1 MNRLRMRDKS
11 LKKHAAVICLAA
23 AAGILLCNL
32 ILSFFL
38 RQMEEKNSEAFAALL
53 GNVKAKY
60 PDIAE
65 EEWISML
72 NSGSGCEEGWALLER
87 YGIFEGNAVLLAGGN
102 IKVKLFF
109 CLNAVLL
116 VTCIGVTIFLAHYF
130 GKHRARIRQMEAYV
144 HKLGQGKYAL
154 DITENEEDALS
165 DLKNELYKITVML
178 KENADLQMRQKSALA
193 DSLADI
199 SHQLK
204 TPLTSV
210 MVLLDNLLESSRMEE
225 QTRTRFLTEI
235 TRQLENIN
243 WLVAALLKLSRLD
256 AGVVEFERQQ
266 VDVDVLLFSVT
277 EKLKLSAE
285 RRHVRIK
292 REGEKKAVVA
302 GDFGWLAEA
311 VTNIVKNAIEHSYA
325 NSEIIISVKTNAVYT
340 AISVRDFG
348 EGIDEE
354 ERKHIFERFYH
365 SGYTNEDSV
374 GIGLSLAKEIIE
386 RQHGYLT
393 VEAKEQGVL
402 FQIKFLKN

>member
-1 MNRLRMRDKS
+1 M
-11 LKKHAAVICLAA
+11 VVV
-23 AAGILLCNL
+23 GILLGNL
-32 ILSFFL
+32 VLGLFL
-38 RQMEEKNSEAFAALL
+38 RQMDEKNSEAFAVLL
-53 GNVKAKY
+53 GNVKVKY

-72 NSGSGCEEGWALLER
+72 NNSNGYEEGRALLER
-87 YGIFEGNAVLLAGGN
+87 YGIFEGDTVLLAGEDV
-102 IKVKLFF
+102 KVKLFF
-109 CLNAVLL
+109 SLNVTLL
-116 VTCIGVTIFLAHYF
+116 LTCIGVTIFLARYF
-130 GKHRARIRQMEAYV
+130 GKHRARIRQMEEYV
-144 HKLGQGKYAL
+144 HKLLQGKYAL

-178 KENADLQMRQKSALA
+178 KENADVQKRQKSALA

-210 MVLLDNLLESSRMEE
+210 MVLLDNLSESSHMEE
-225 QTRTRFLTEI
+225 RTRRRFLAEI

-266 VDVDVLLFSVT
+266 VDVDALLFSVT
-277 EKLKLSAE
+277 EKLKPSAE

-292 REGEKKAVVA
+292 REGEKKAVVS

-325 NSEIIISVKTNAVYT
+325 DSEVVITVKTNAVYT
-340 AISVRDFG
+340 AIFVRDFG
-348 EGIDEE
+348 EGIGEE
-354 ERKHIFERFYH
+354 ERRHIFERFYR
-365 SGYTNEDSV
+365 SGYANEDSV

-386 RQHGYLT
+386 RQQGYLT
-393 VEAKEQGVL
+393 VEAKEQGAL
-402 FQIKFLKN
+402 FEIKFLKN

>member
-1 MNRLRMRDKS
+1 MNRRKMRDKS
-11 LKKHAAVICLAA
+11 LKKYAAVICLAT
-23 AAGILLCNL
+23 AAGILLGNL
-32 ILSFFL
+32 VLGLFL
-38 RQMEEKNSEAFAALL
+38 RQMDEKNSEAFAALL
-53 GNVKAKY
+53 GNVKVKY

-72 NSGSGCEEGWALLER
+72 NSSNGYEEGRALLER
-87 YGIFEGNAVLLAGGN
+87 YGIFEGDTVLLAGEDV
-102 IKVKLFF
+102 KVKLFF
-109 CLNAVLL
+109 SLNVTLL
-116 VTCIGVTIFLAHYF
+116 LTCIGVTIFLAHYF
-130 GKHRARIRQMEAYV
+130 GKHRARIRQMEEYV
-144 HKLGQGKYAL
+144 HKLLQGKYAL

-178 KENADLQMRQKSALA
+178 KENADVQKRQKSALA

-210 MVLLDNLLESSRMEE
+210 MVLLDNLSESSHMEE
-225 QTRTRFLTEI
+225 RTRRRFLAEI

-266 VDVDVLLFSVT
+266 VDVDALLFSVT
-277 EKLKLSAE
+277 EKLKPSAE

-292 REGEKKAVVA
+292 REGEKKAVVS

-325 NSEIIISVKTNAVYT
+325 DSEVVITVKTNAVYT
-340 AISVRDFG
+340 AIFVRDFG
-348 EGIDEE
+348 EGIGEE
-354 ERKHIFERFYH
+354 ERRHIFERFYR
-365 SGYTNEDSV
+365 SGYANEDSV

-386 RQHGYLT
+386 RQQGYLP
-393 VEAKEQGVL
+393 VEAKDQGQL
-402 FQIKFLKN
+402 FEIKFLKN

>member
-1 MNRLRMRDKS
+1 MNRRKMRDKS
-11 LKKHAAVICLAA
+11 LKKYAAVICLVT
-23 AAGILLCNL
+23 AAGILLGNL
-32 ILSFFL
+32 VLGLFL
-38 RQMEEKNSEAFAALL
+38 RQMDEKNSEAFAALL
-53 GNVKAKY
+53 GNVKVKY

-72 NSGSGCEEGWALLER
+72 NSSNGYEEGRALLER
-87 YGIFEGNAVLLAGGN
+87 YGIFEGDTVLLAGEDV
-102 IKVKLFF
+102 KVKLFF
-109 CLNAVLL
+109 SLNVTLL
-116 VTCIGVTIFLAHYF
+116 LTCIGVTIFLARYF
-130 GKHRARIRQMEAYV
+130 GKHRARIRQMEEYV
-144 HKLGQGKYAL
+144 HKLLQGKYAL

-178 KENADLQMRQKSALA
+178 KENADVQKRQKSALA

-210 MVLLDNLLESSRMEE
+210 MVLLDNLSESSHMEE
-225 QTRTRFLTEI
+225 RTRRRFLAEI

-266 VDVDVLLFSVT
+266 VDVDALLFSVT
-277 EKLKLSAE
+277 EKLKPSAE

-292 REGEKKAVVA
+292 REGEKKAVVS

-325 NSEIIISVKTNAVYT
+325 DSEVVITVKTNAVYT
-340 AISVRDFG
+340 AIFVRDFG
-348 EGIDEE
+348 EGIGEE
-354 ERKHIFERFYH
+354 ERRHIFERFYR
-365 SGYTNEDSV
+365 SGYANEDSV

-386 RQHGYLT
+386 RQQGYLT
-393 VEAKEQGVL
+393 VEAKEQGAL
-402 FQIKFLKN
+402 FEIKFLKN

>member
-1 MNRLRMRDKS
+1 MNRLKMRDKS
-11 LKKHAAVICLAA
+11 LKKYVAVVCLVVAA
-23 AAGILLCNL
+23 AILLGNL
-32 ILSFFL
+32 VLGCFL
-38 RQMEEKNSEAFAALL
+38 KQMDEKNGEAFAILL
-53 GNVKAKY
+53 GNVKVKY

-72 NSGSGCEEGWALLER
+72 NNSDGCEEGRALLER
-87 YGIFEGNAVLLAGGN
+87 YGIFEGDAVLLAGEDV
-102 IKVKLFF
+102 KVKLFF
-109 CLNAVLL
+109 SLNALL
-116 VTCIGVTIFLAHYF
+116 LFTCICVTILLAFYF
-130 GKHRARIRQMEAYV
+130 GKHRARIRQMEEYV
-144 HKLGQGKYAL
+144 RKLGQGKYAL

-178 KENADLQMRQKSALA
+178 KENADVQRRQKSALA

-210 MVLLDNLLESSRMEE
+210 MVLLDNLSESSRMEE
-225 QTRTRFLTEI
+225 QTRKRFLAEI

-243 WLVAALLKLSRLD
+243 WLVVALLKLSRLD

-277 EKLKLSAE
+277 EKLKPSAE
-285 RRHVRIK
+285 RRGVRIK
-292 REGEKKAVVA
+292 REGEKKAVVS

-311 VTNIVKNAIEHSYA
+311 VTNIVKNAIEHSYRD
-325 NSEIIISVKTNAVYT
+325 SEIVISVKTNAVYT

-348 EGIDEE
+348 EGIGEE
-354 ERKHIFERFYH
+354 EQKHIFERFYH
-365 SGYTNEDSV
+365 SGYTNEEGV

-386 RQHGYLT
+386 RQQGYLT
-393 VEAKEQGVL
+393 VEAKEQGAL
-402 FQIKFLKN
+402 FQIKFLKD

>member
-1 MNRLRMRDKS
+1 MNRRKMRDKS
-11 LKKHAAVICLAA
+11 LKKYAAVICLAT
-23 AAGILLCNL
+23 AAGILLGNL
-32 ILSFFL
+32 VLGLFL
-38 RQMEEKNSEAFAALL
+38 RQMDEKNSEAFAALL
-53 GNVKAKY
+53 GNVKVKY

-72 NSGSGCEEGWALLER
+72 NSSNGYEEGRALLER
-87 YGIFEGNAVLLAGGN
+87 YGIFEGDTVLLAGEDV
-102 IKVKLFF
+102 KVKLFF
-109 CLNAVLL
+109 SLNVTLL
-116 VTCIGVTIFLAHYF
+116 LTCIGVTIFLAHYF
-130 GKHRARIRQMEAYV
+130 GKHRARIRQMEEYV
-144 HKLGQGKYAL
+144 HKLLQGKYAL

-178 KENADLQMRQKSALA
+178 KENADVQKRQKSALA

-210 MVLLDNLLESSRMEE
+210 MVLLDNLSESSHMEE
-225 QTRTRFLTEI
+225 RTRRRFLAEI

-266 VDVDVLLFSVT
+266 VDVDALLFSVT
-277 EKLKLSAE
+277 EKLKPSAE

-292 REGEKKAVVA
+292 REGEKKAVVSV
-302 GDFGWLAEA
+302 DFGWLAEA

-325 NSEIIISVKTNAVYT
+325 DSEVVITVKTNAVYT
-340 AISVRDFG
+340 AIFVRDFG
-348 EGIDEE
+348 EGIGEE
-354 ERKHIFERFYH
+354 ERRHIFERFYR
-365 SGYTNEDSV
+365 SGYANEDSV

-386 RQHGYLT
+386 RQQGYLT
-393 VEAKEQGVL
+393 VEAKEQGAL
-402 FQIKFLKN
+402 FEIKFLKN

>member
-1 MNRLRMRDKS
+1 MNRRKMRDKS
-11 LKKHAAVICLAA
+11 LKKYAAVICLAT
-23 AAGILLCNL
+23 AAGILLGNL
-32 ILSFFL
+32 VLGLFL
-38 RQMEEKNSEAFAALL
+38 RQMDEKNSEAFAALL
-53 GNVKAKY
+53 GNVKVKY

-72 NSGSGCEEGWALLER
+72 NSSNGYEEGRALLER
-87 YGIFEGNAVLLAGGN
+87 YGIFEGDTVLLAGEDV
-102 IKVKLFF
+102 KVKLFF
-109 CLNAVLL
+109 SLNVTLL
-116 VTCIGVTIFLAHYF
+116 LTCIGVTIFLAHYF
-130 GKHRARIRQMEAYV
+130 GKHRARIRQMEEYV
-144 HKLGQGKYAL
+144 HKLLQGKYAL

-178 KENADLQMRQKSALA
+178 KENADVQKRQKSALA

-210 MVLLDNLLESSRMEE
+210 MVLLDNLSESSHMEE
-225 QTRTRFLTEI
+225 RTRRRFLAEI

-243 WLVAALLKLSRLD
+243 WLVAALLKLSRMD

-266 VDVDVLLFSVT
+266 VDVDALLFSVT
-277 EKLKLSAE
+277 EKLKPSAE

-292 REGEKKAVVA
+292 REGEKKAVVS

-325 NSEIIISVKTNAVYT
+325 DSEVVITVKTNAVYT
-340 AISVRDFG
+340 AIFVRDFG
-348 EGIDEE
+348 EGIGEE
-354 ERKHIFERFYH
+354 ERRHIFERFYR
-365 SGYTNEDSV
+365 SGYANEDSV

-386 RQHGYLT
+386 RQQGYLT
-393 VEAKEQGVL
+393 VEAKEQGAL
-402 FQIKFLKN
+402 FEIKFLKN

>member
-1 MNRLRMRDKS
+1 MNRRKMRDKS
-11 LKKHAAVICLAA
+11 LKKYAAVICLAT
-23 AAGILLCNL
+23 AAGILLGNL
-32 ILSFFL
+32 VLGLFL
-38 RQMEEKNSEAFAALL
+38 RQMDEKNSEAFAALL
-53 GNVKAKY
+53 GNVKVKY

-72 NSGSGCEEGWALLER
+72 NSSNGYEEGRALLER
-87 YGIFEGNAVLLAGGN
+87 YGIFEGDTVLLAGEDV
-102 IKVKLFF
+102 KVKLFF
-109 CLNAVLL
+109 SLNVTLL
-116 VTCIGVTIFLAHYF
+116 LTCIGVTIFLAHYF
-130 GKHRARIRQMEAYV
+130 GKHRARIRQMEEYV
-144 HKLGQGKYAL
+144 HKLLQGKYAL

-178 KENADLQMRQKSALA
+178 KENADVQKRQKSALA

-210 MVLLDNLLESSRMEE
+210 MVLLDNLSESSHMEE
-225 QTRTRFLTEI
+225 RTRRRFLAEI

-266 VDVDVLLFSVT
+266 VDVDALLFSVT
-277 EKLKLSAE
+277 EKLKPSAE

-292 REGEKKAVVA
+292 REGEKKAVVS

-325 NSEIIISVKTNAVYT
+325 DSEVVITVKTNAVYT
-340 AISVRDFG
+340 AIFVRDFG
-348 EGIDEE
+348 EGIGEE
-354 ERKHIFERFYH
+354 ERRHIFERFYR
-365 SGYTNEDSV
+365 SGYANEDSV

-386 RQHGYLT
+386 RQQGYLT
-393 VEAKEQGVL
+393 VEAKEQGAL
-402 FQIKFLKN
+402 FEIKFLKN

>member
-1 MNRLRMRDKS
+1 MNRLKMRDKS
-11 LKKHAAVICLAA
+11 LKKYAAVVCLVV
-23 AAGILLCNL
+23 AAGILLGNL
-32 ILSFFL
+32 VLGCFL
-38 RQMEEKNSEAFAALL
+38 KQMDEKNGEAFAILL

-72 NSGSGCEEGWALLER
+72 NNSAGCEEGRALLER
-87 YGIFEGNAVLLAGGN
+87 YGIFEGDAVLLAGEDV
-102 IKVKLFF
+102 KVKLFF
-109 CLNAVLL
+109 SLNVLL
-116 VTCIGVTIFLAHYF
+116 LFTCICVTILFAFYF
-130 GKHRARIRQMEAYV
+130 GKHRARIRQMEEYV
-144 HKLGQGKYAL
+144 RKLGQGKYAL

-178 KENADLQMRQKSALA
+178 KENADVQRRQKSALA

-210 MVLLDNLLESSRMEE
+210 MVLLDNLSESSRMEE
-225 QTRTRFLTEI
+225 QTRKRFLAEI

-277 EKLKLSAE
+277 EKLKPSAE
-285 RRHVRIK
+285 RRGVRIK
-292 REGEKKAVVA
+292 REGEKKAVVS

-311 VTNIVKNAIEHSYA
+311 VTNIVKNAIEHSYRD
-325 NSEIIISVKTNAVYT
+325 SEIVISVKTNAVYT

-348 EGIDEE
+348 KGIGEE
-354 ERKHIFERFYH
+354 EQKHIFERFYH
-365 SGYTNEDSV
+365 SGYTNEEGV

-386 RQHGYLT
+386 RQQGYLT
-393 VEAKEQGVL
+393 VEAKEQGAL
-402 FQIKFLKN
+402 FQIKFLKD

>member
-1 MNRLRMRDKS
+1 MNRRKMRDKS
-11 LKKHAAVICLAA
+11 LKKYAAVICLVT
-23 AAGILLCNL
+23 AAGILLGNL
-32 ILSFFL
+32 VLGLFL
-38 RQMEEKNSEAFAALL
+38 RQMDEKNSEAFAALL
-53 GNVKAKY
+53 GNVKVKY

-72 NSGSGCEEGWALLER
+72 NSSNGYEEGRALLER
-87 YGIFEGNAVLLAGGN
+87 YGIFEGDTVLLAGEDV
-102 IKVKLFF
+102 KVKLFF
-109 CLNAVLL
+109 SLNVTLL
-116 VTCIGVTIFLAHYF
+116 LTCIGVTIFLARYF
-130 GKHRARIRQMEAYV
+130 GKHRARIRQMEEYV
-144 HKLGQGKYAL
+144 HKLLQGKYAL

-178 KENADLQMRQKSALA
+178 KENADVQKRQKGALA

-210 MVLLDNLLESSRMEE
+210 MVLLDNLSESSHMEE
-225 QTRTRFLTEI
+225 RTRRRFLAEI

-266 VDVDVLLFSVT
+266 VDVDALLFSVT
-277 EKLKLSAE
+277 EKLKPSAE

-292 REGEKKAVVA
+292 REGEKKAVVS
-302 GDFGWLAEA
+302 GDFRWLAEA

-325 NSEIIISVKTNAVYT
+325 DSEVVITVKTNAVYT
-340 AISVRDFG
+340 AIFVRDFG
-348 EGIDEE
+348 EGIGEE
-354 ERKHIFERFYH
+354 ERRHIFERFYR
-365 SGYTNEDSV
+365 SGYANEDSV

-386 RQHGYLT
+386 RQQGYLT

-402 FQIKFLKN
+402 FEIKFVKN

>member
-1 MNRLRMRDKS
+1 MNRRKMRDKS
-11 LKKHAAVICLAA
+11 LKKYAAVICLVVAV
-23 AAGILLCNL
+23 GILLGNL
-32 ILSFFL
+32 VLGLFL
-38 RQMEEKNSEAFAALL
+38 RQMDEKNSEAFAALL
-53 GNVKAKY
+53 GNVKVKY

-72 NSGSGCEEGWALLER
+72 NSSNGYEEGRELLER
-87 YGIFEGNAVLLAGGN
+87 YGIFEGDTVLLAGEDV
-102 IKVKLFF
+102 KVKLFF
-109 CLNAVLL
+109 SLNVTLL
-116 VTCIGVTIFLAHYF
+116 LTCIGVTIFLARYF
-130 GKHRARIRQMEAYV
+130 GKHRARIRQMEEYV
-144 HKLGQGKYAL
+144 HKLLQGKYAL

-178 KENADLQMRQKSALA
+178 KENADVQKRQKSALA

-210 MVLLDNLLESSRMEE
+210 MVLLDNLSESSHMEE
-225 QTRTRFLTEI
+225 RTRRRFLAEI

-266 VDVDVLLFSVT
+266 VDVDALLFSVT
-277 EKLKLSAE
+277 EKLKPSAE

-292 REGEKKAVVA
+292 REGEKKAVVS
-302 GDFGWLAEA
+302 GDFRWLAEA

-325 NSEIIISVKTNAVYT
+325 DSEVVITVKTNAVYT
-340 AISVRDFG
+340 AIFVRDFG
-348 EGIDEE
+348 EGIGEE
-354 ERKHIFERFYH
+354 ERRHIFERFYR
-365 SGYTNEDSV
+365 SGYANEDSV

-386 RQHGYLT
+386 RQQGYLT
-393 VEAKEQGVL
+393 VEAKEQGAL
-402 FQIKFLKN
+402 FEIKFLKN

>member
-1 MNRLRMRDKS
+1 MNRRKMRDKS
-11 LKKHAAVICLAA
+11 LKKYAAVICLVVAV
-23 AAGILLCNL
+23 GILLGNL
-32 ILSFFL
+32 VLGLFL
-38 RQMEEKNSEAFAALL
+38 RQMDEKNSEAFAVLL
-53 GNVKAKY
+53 GNVKVKY

-72 NSGSGCEEGWALLER
+72 NSSNGYEEGRALLER
-87 YGIFEGNAVLLAGGN
+87 YGIFEGDTVLLAGEDV
-102 IKVKLFF
+102 KVKLFF
-109 CLNAVLL
+109 SLNVTLL
-116 VTCIGVTIFLAHYF
+116 LTCIGVTIFLARYF
-130 GKHRARIRQMEAYV
+130 GKHRARIRQMEEYV
-144 HKLGQGKYAL
+144 HKLLQGKYAL

-178 KENADLQMRQKSALA
+178 KENADVQKRQKSALA

-210 MVLLDNLLESSRMEE
+210 MVLLDNLSESSHMEE
-225 QTRTRFLTEI
+225 RTRRRFLAEI

-266 VDVDVLLFSVT
+266 VDVDALLFSVT
-277 EKLKLSAE
+277 EKLKPSAE

-292 REGEKKAVVA
+292 REGEKKAVVS

-325 NSEIIISVKTNAVYT
+325 DSEVVITVKTNAVYT
-340 AISVRDFG
+340 AIFVRDFG
-348 EGIDEE
+348 EGIGEE
-354 ERKHIFERFYH
+354 ERRHIFERFYR
-365 SGYTNEDSV
+365 SGYANEDSV

-386 RQHGYLT
+386 RQQGYLT
-393 VEAKEQGVL
+393 VEAKEQGAL
-402 FQIKFLKN
+402 FEIKFLKN